1 MSLGCNVTYVKELYP
16 NVSWSMLE
24 YVFYTRNSISDFG
37 DWNMK
42 KNVEILETPGFT
54 RVLSSKFSSCFMGRW
69 FGMKEPLLPKPRRG
83 EEPQI
88 RVFTWAKKRHLKNLY
103 SNEYVSFIY
112 ISDSCPINELIS
124 NIIQFFS
131 HHGASNQSL
140 YAILFCP
147 ISFPKC
153 FPMVPD
159 PRMAAQLLLNQLR
172 DIGVLLQRRV
182 RHLRSEQKASHGHIW
197 DGRFF
202 LFRSTASVAKKASWN
217 QWSFCCAVNGMI
229 SGDYDWTYKNHA
241 EMMFVNLKNDPWDDL
256 KQKQV

>member
-1 MSLGCNVTYVKELYP
+1 
-16 NVSWSMLE
+16 
-24 YVFYTRNSISDFG
+24 
-37 DWNMK
+37 MK

-202 LFRSTASVAKKASWN
+202 YSGPRPVWQKRRVGTSGVFVAQSMGWYQGTMIELIKTMLKWCLLI
-217 QWSFCCAVNGMI
+217 WKTIHGMI
-229 SGDYDWTYKNHA
+229 
-241 EMMFVNLKNDPWDDL
+241 
-256 KQKQV
+256 